1 MIDFDDRERYN
12 KGIRKFK
19 RSLQAALGS
28 VGFTREWLPSLIQL
42 LRRDWWARAWIRQEL
57 TLSKNPQILCG
68 RKAIGWDNITAGLV
82 FISAVGEQMA
92 EELAMS
98 GLELADSPGPSVEFV
113 TEASAY
119 AMPLIGF
126 RDRYRLMD
134 GKSLYAKDRIWP
146 LLGLPCDVFPQDPNG
161 PRIDFGDRSTAEE
174 VFTTITKALIISCWH
189 EPSAPKNYDGVQ
201 QNTSQG
207 GRAGALEASMFHAL
221 MYENYSVPQAF
232 LASGGENVPDFERR
246 ERFVSRYI
254 EAIHKDARGRRPV
267 VSEGNRIGL
276 VPAETRKG
284 DKLVV
289 LLGATVPVGDD

>member
-113 TEASAY
+113 TEASA
-119 AMPLIGF
+119 
-126 RDRYRLMD
+126 
-134 GKSLYAKDRIWP
+134 
-146 LLGLPCDVFPQDPNG
+146 
-161 PRIDFGDRSTAEE
+161 STAEE

-289 LLGATVPVGDD
+289 LLGATVPYVVGRGEGGYYRIVGSCYVHGAMDGEMIVDRPYPLEEMRFK